1 MSETLVTPAGF
12 PAAQHPRVTA
22 DSKKRIFM
30 SKLCLAGGNLCST
43 LVNFMPTNNA
53 VERRLG
59 CASSP
64 PTVYLTPLSPQVQ
77 KKWSSASPITT
88 TYIPY
93 NRCLDEF
100 LDASSVG
107 KTTPPPLH
115 DNSWWMKWPGTS
127 PPVHLVL
134 EYSTSGQGYFLRN
147 MNKDAIE
154 GQPSQHNNDSQTVP
168 GSGNSPCSGWI
179 SARCW
184 CKGGQHNRV
193 GVDVV
198 ITSQLTDQAKAS
210 ENKRLHKRRTALWKL
225 IFW

>member
-1 MSETLVTPAGF
+1 MSASVYHPKACFVPDTCVNRGGRCIRLAATVTAIFWDMAWGLRGGATGRDAKKKAHLRRVFGGLMSETLVTPAGF

-107 KTTPPPLH
+107 KTTPPPLY
-115 DNSWWMKWPGTS
+115 MTT
-127 PPVHLVL
+127 L
-134 EYSTSGQGYFLRN
+134 
-147 MNKDAIE
+147 
-154 GQPSQHNNDSQTVP
+154 
-168 GSGNSPCSGWI
+168 
-179 SARCW
+179 
-184 CKGGQHNRV
+184 GG
-193 GVDVV
+193 
-198 ITSQLTDQAKAS
+198 
-210 ENKRLHKRRTALWKL
+210 
-225 IFW
+225 